1 MEQINLTYREA
12 ILYSSLI
19 HTFIGLLLGLI
30 PLVLGI
36 IRKERSYGVF
46 GFLGSII
53 GGAILGLLLSIPV
66 AAIFSWLILR
76 RPKPETTTAETPAD
90 SEIT

>member
-30 PLVLGI
+30 PLVLGFI
-36 IRKERSYGVF
+36 KKERSYGVF

-76 RPKPETTTAETPAD
+76 RPKPETTTAETTAD
-90 SEIT
+90 SDIT